1 VIGQAEGGAGGDFAN
16 RRFTRVAEPDYKT
29 PAIKYGYPIQRNK
42 QANLATAFLFLP
54 LGFDCPILNS
64 AQTNQ
69 TGASEKE
76 DILPAELEKTCSRVA
91 GAQGQNPS

>member
-1 VIGQAEGGAGGDFAN
+1 MIGQAEGGAGGDFAN

-54 LGFDCPILNS
+54 PGFDCPILNS

-69 TGASEKE
+69 TSASEKE
-76 DILPAELEKTCSRVA
+76 DLLPAELEQSCRCVA
-91 GAQGQNPS
+91 AAQEQNPS